1 MGRPTTITNHALENE
16 IAELRNNGIIDQPFK
31 ITNPVE

>member
-16 IAELRNNGIIDQPFK
+16 IAELRNNEIIDQTF
-31 ITNPVE
+31 N